1 MNKHHKHKAPRRLY
15 RRRHAAELLDTS
27 ITMLKRLEAAGKLR
41 VIRLGGRD
49 VYYPAE
55 QVEALAQGD
64 TTE

>member
-1 MNKHHKHKAPRRLY
+1 MNKNDKGKAQRRLY

-49 VYYPAE
+49 VFYQAE